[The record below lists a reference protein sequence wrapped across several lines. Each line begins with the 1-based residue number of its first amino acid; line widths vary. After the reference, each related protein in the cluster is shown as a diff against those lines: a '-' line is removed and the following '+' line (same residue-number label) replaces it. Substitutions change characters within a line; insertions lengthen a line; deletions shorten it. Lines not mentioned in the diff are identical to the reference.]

1 MSDSSAICTL
11 FEGDY
16 HYGLGALVNSALRCG
31 YRGNVL
37 AGCRGPLP
45 PWAQHAREC
54 GAYRELQ
61 VDDALTIRFIPLE
74 TGVHLT
80 NYKPRFML
88 DLLNTL
94 APEVDRLFYL
104 DPDITIKGEWAF
116 FEEWVRS
123 GVALCEDFNSP
134 WNPTHPLRLRW
145 REFFAPHGV
154 MLNSD
159 HSLFV
164 NGGFV
169 GLTRQNQAFL
179 GEWLRNLELIRPHAD
194 ELRRLYLGERTL
206 LFQVPDQD
214 ALNVTLYSTH
224 SPVSVLGREGMDFIP
239 GGYTMSHAA
248 GDEKPWRKRLFARA
262 LGGYPP
268 SFADKGYWQ
277 NAEHPIRL
285 YSPIQLRKKRFELRA
300 AAAVGRMVRRS

>member
-1 MSDSSAICTL
+1 MNASPEICTL

-16 HYGLGALVNSALRCG
+16 HFGLGALVNSALRCG
-31 YRGNVL
+31 YRGVIW
-37 AGCRGPLP
+37 AGFRGSLP
-45 PWAQHAREC
+45 PWAQAARDC
-54 GAYRELQ
+54 GTYKELRL
-61 VDDALTIRFIPLE
+61 DEANSIRFLPLE

-88 DLLNTL
+88 DLLSTL
-94 APEVDRLFYL
+94 APEVSSIFYF
-104 DPDITIKGEWAF
+104 DPDITIKGGWAF
-116 FEEWVRS
+116 FEEWVKS

-145 REFFAPHGV
+145 KEFFAPHDV
-154 MLNSD
+154 RLNSD

-169 GLTRQNQAFL
+169 GVTRQNQAFL
-179 GEWLRNLELIRPHAD
+179 AEWLENLELIRPHAD
-194 ELRRLYLGERTL
+194 NLRQLYLGERTL

-224 SPVSVLGREGMDFIP
+224 TPVSVLGREGMDFIP

-248 GDEKPWRKRLFARA
+248 GDEKPWRKRLLARA
-262 LGGYPP
+262 LGGFPP

-277 NAEHPIRL
+277 NVEHPIRL
-285 YSPIQLRKKRFELRA
+285 YSPIQLRTKRTELRV

>member
-1 MSDSSAICTL
+1 MTHSHAICTL

-16 HYGLGALVNSALRCG
+16 HLGLGALVNSAFHCG
-31 YRGNVL
+31 YRGNVW
-37 AGCRGPLP
+37 AGYRGPLP
-45 PWAQHAREC
+45 PWARQTRDC
-54 GAYRELQ
+54 GTYRELQ
-61 VDDALTIRFIPLE
+61 VADALSIRFVPLE
-74 TGVHLT
+74 SGVHFT

-88 DLLNTL
+88 DVLGSL
-94 APEVDRLFYL
+94 APDIEALLYF
-104 DPDITIKGEWAF
+104 DPDITIKAEWAF
-116 FEEWVRS
+116 FEEWVRC

-145 REFFAPHGV
+145 KEFFAPHGV
-154 MLNSD
+154 QLNST

-179 GEWLRNLELIRPHAD
+179 EEWLRNLELIKPHAD
-194 ELRRLYLGERTL
+194 DLRHLCLGARTL

-214 ALNVTLYSTH
+214 ALNVTLYSTN
-224 SPVSVLGREGMDFIP
+224 SPVSLLGREGMDFIP

-248 GDEKPWRKRLFARA
+248 GGAKPWRKRLLASA

-268 SFADKGYWQ
+268 TPADKGFWR
-277 NAEHPIRL
+277 NVEHPILLYPPGRL
-285 YSPIQLRKKRFELRA
+285 LAKRVELRA
-300 AAAVGRMVRRS
+300 ASAVGRMMRRS